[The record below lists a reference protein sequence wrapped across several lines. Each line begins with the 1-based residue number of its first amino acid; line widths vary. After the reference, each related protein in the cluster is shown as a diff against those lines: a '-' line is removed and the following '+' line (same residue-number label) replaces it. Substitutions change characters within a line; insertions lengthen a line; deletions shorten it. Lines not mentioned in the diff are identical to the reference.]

1 MSLTCPIGI
10 PHPAQDAAASDAAGG
25 SGASRPGVT
34 AAKGRPTP
42 KHAARAEGRRRQPY
56 SAPGNRKA
64 AAQQTREKDRATR
77 QRRLAAMARRGLGA
91 APRDKGPVRALA
103 RDYVDSRYTLSEFY
117 LYGAALLVVVLF
129 IPGLKKSAI
138 FDEIILGLIA
148 VMLVEGWFVGRRIL
162 RLAKERYPG
171 ESTRGLRSVRGHPR
185 HADAQDADLQAPRV
199 ERGARS
205 DPG

>member
-1 MSLTCPIGI
+1 MPDQDSA
-10 PHPAQDAAASDAAGG
+10 PAQDAAASSPADG

-42 KHAARAEGRRRQPY
+42 KRSEAEGRRRQPY
-56 SAPGNRKA
+56 AAPGNRKA
-64 AAQQTREKDRATR
+64 AAQQTREKDRAAR
-77 QRRLAAMARRGLGA
+77 QRRLAAMKRGEDWAL
-91 APRDKGPVRALA
+91 PRKDQGPVRALA

-171 ESTRGLRSVRGHPR
+171 ESTRGLRLYAAIRGTQMRRMRMP
-185 HADAQDADLQAPRV
+185 APRV
-199 ERGARS
+199 ERGAKV
-205 DPG
+205 